1 MSHPEAM
8 GALLAGGSSTR
19 MGVPKADIE
28 LGGRSLAQRAAH
40 TLAQFTVEV
49 VLVGG
54 EPIADLRRRHLPDA
68 RSGAGPGA
76 GIEVALSDAGIQVVA
91 LALDLP
97 FVPPALLLAT
107 LQVVDQGAA
116 ICAPRWEQRWHP
128 LCATYSQAALKPL
141 QERLDRGALDLHGL
155 LDEIGTPIEGSE
167 LDEFGDPTEMLLNIN
182 TPEDLARA
190 EKLLADRS
198 GREGGEIA
206 GRP

>member
-1 MSHPEAM
+1 MKLPEAM

-19 MGVPKADIE
+19 MGRPKADVK
-28 LGGRSLAQRAAH
+28 LGGRSLAQRAGH

-49 VLVGG
+49 VGVGG
-54 EPIADLRRRHLPDA
+54 DPIADLRCRHLPDA
-68 RSGAGPGA
+68 RAGAGPAA
-76 GIEVALSDAGIQVVA
+76 GIEAALIDAGMHVVA

-107 LQVVDQGAA
+107 LAVVDQGAP

-182 TPEDLARA
+182 TPKDLARA
-190 EKLLADRS
+190 EELLA
-198 GREGGEIA
+198 GR
-206 GRP
+206 